1 MCVYEINYVQLQNT
15 TRDTVPVAVAEAA
28 PTSTSVF
35 SPAPEENL
43 SEGEGEYVVNCDTIQ
58 VGMVVACFVQ
68 CYGDEEPQIGKVV
81 ALEKETESVVIEWMT
96 GTYSEPWVL
105 YRYRKEGMYTTWRE
119 TIPISSVLYP
129 I

>member
-1 MCVYEINYVQLQNT
+1 M
-15 TRDTVPVAVAEAA
+15 
-28 PTSTSVF
+28 F

-81 ALEKETESVVIEWMT
+81 ALEKETECSD
-96 GTYSEPWVL
+96 
-105 YRYRKEGMYTTWRE
+105 
-119 TIPISSVLYP
+119 
-129 I
+129 